1 MKDNVLILSGG
12 MDSVTMLYGYRD
24 AIALA
29 VSFNYGANHN
39 QKEIAWAKL
48 HSERLHIQHMV
59 IDLAFMKQYFKSSLL
74 EGGDKIPDG
83 NYNEQNMLS
92 TVVPFRNGI
101 MLSVAAGLAE
111 SNHLKKIMMA
121 NHFGDHTIYPDCRKS
136 FVDAFN
142 AAVGEGTCDHIE
154 LVAPYTGITKTDI
167 ARKGKT
173 LGIDYAETWSC
184 YKGGDIHC
192 GVCGTCCERKEALKL
207 AGIVDTTRYEQD

>member
-1 MKDNVLILSGG
+1 
-12 MDSVTMLYGYRD
+12 
-24 AIALA
+24 
-29 VSFNYGANHN
+29 
-39 QKEIAWAKL
+39 
-48 HSERLHIQHMV
+48 
-59 IDLAFMKQYFKSSLL
+59 
-74 EGGDKIPDG
+74 
-83 NYNEQNMLS
+83 
-92 TVVPFRNGI
+92 
-101 MLSVAAGLAE
+101 
-111 SNHLKKIMMA
+111 MMA